1 MLIGRILYETARR
14 WPDRVAII
22 QDEKVQTYDEWNRR
36 VNAVARSLAE
46 RFGIGK
52 GDRVGII
59 AFNSI
64 EQLTAAFALQ
74 KMGAVYVSINFRLS
88 IDELRYQ
95 IEDSE
100 LKVLI
105 FDTEL
110 TDTVLPC
117 ADIVTALI
125 TIGPERK
132 LSAGV
137 PFAELEGVSDEEP
150 AVAIEQNDPSLIMYT
165 SGTTSVPRE
174 SYLAMRL
181 NI

>member
-125 TIGPERK
+125 AIGPERK

-137 PFAELEGVSDEEP
+137 DRRDRQGVGADGGSCRRGP
-150 AVAIEQNDPSLIMYT
+150 GRAGA
-165 SGTTSVPRE
+165 G
-174 SYLAMRL
+174 
-181 NI
+181 